1 MPAGKNQEQKEMEIP
16 TEKMQEN
23 HVAAFV
29 NAVKDKNKDL
39 IACTV
44 DDAFRSTATVQ
55 LAMASY
61 YTGSEV
67 KWDAKSQSV
76 IDNKKAAALMA
87 RPYRGNY
94 KRSKV

>member
-1 MPAGKNQEQKEMEIP
+1 MPAGKNAEQKEMEIP

-29 NAVKDKNKDL
+29 NAVKEKNRNL
-39 IACTV
+39 IACTL

-61 YTGSEV
+61 YSESEV
-67 KWDAKSQSV
+67 KWDPKKLSV
-76 IDNKKAAALMA
+76 IDNKKAASLMA
-87 RPYRGNY
+87 RPYRGSY
-94 KRSKV
+94 KRPKV